1 MSSNLKDIL
10 GSIEQLEKYYDEY
23 QQTIQKNSE
32 NIIQNLSLTWK
43 RMKLEQEDI
52 KKLEETID
60 IQNNELTEL
69 KIKSEDL
76 DKKLEI
82 LKSTKNDLQTK
93 VTEAK
98 DSLEQVDDALKAP
111 KLELETLLSKLNSV
125 NEKIASKEQE
135 NSQLEQKKINNENR
149 EKQLRTMYT
158 KDKMQDL
165 DTKLKQLKRNNYFT
179 SFLIENSEEEISEV
193 DIIATIMSQGSCNLE
208 ELKNLLSVPP
218 IMAVRTI
225 KQLAVKG
232 IINLDE
238 DSNVITIS

>member
-1 MSSNLKDIL
+1 MSSNIKDIL
-10 GSIEQLEKYYDEY
+10 GSIEQLEKYFDEY

-32 NIIQNLSLTWK
+32 NIVQNLSLTWK

-52 KKLEETID
+52 KKLENRID
-60 IQNNELTEL
+60 FQNGELTEL

-76 DKKLEI
+76 DKKLEN
-82 LKSTKNDLQTK
+82 LKSSKNDVQLK

-98 DSLEQVDDALKAP
+98 DSLEQVKDNLKAP
-111 KLELETLLSKLNSV
+111 KLELENLLSKLNSV
-125 NEKIASKEQE
+125 NEKIATKEND
-135 NSQLEQKKINNENR
+135 NSQLEQKKIDNENR

-158 KDKMQDL
+158 EEKMQEL
-165 DTKLKQLKRNNYFT
+165 DFKLKQLKRNNYFT

-193 DIIATIMSQGSCNLE
+193 DIIATIMSQGSCNLD
-208 ELKNLLSVPP
+208 ELKGLLSVPP

-232 IINLDE
+232 IIKLDE
-238 DSNVITIS
+238 DSNVITMP

>member
-10 GSIEQLEKYYDEY
+10 GSIEQLEKYFDEY

-43 RMKLEQEDI
+43 RMKLEQYSI
-52 KKLEETID
+52 KILEEKIEV
-60 IQNNELTEL
+60 QNGELTEL

-76 DKKLEI
+76 DKKLEN
-82 LKSTKNDLQTK
+82 LKSSKNDLQLK
-93 VTEAK
+93 VTEAQ
-98 DSLEQVDDALKAP
+98 DSLEQVKDNLKAP
-111 KLELETLLSKLNSV
+111 KLELENLLSKLNSV
-125 NEKIASKEQE
+125 NEKIATKENE
-135 NSQLEQKKINNENR
+135 NSQLEQKKIENENR

-158 KDKMQDL
+158 EEKMQEL
-165 DTKLKQLKRNNYFT
+165 DFKLKQLKRNNYFT

-193 DIIATIMSQGSCNLE
+193 DIIATIMSQGSCNLD
-208 ELKNLLSVPP
+208 ELKSLLSVPP

-232 IINLDE
+232 IIKLDE
-238 DSNVITIS
+238 DSNVITMP

>member
-52 KKLEETID
+52 KKLEEKIEV
-60 IQNNELTEL
+60 QNNELTGL

-76 DKKLEI
+76 DKKLEN
-82 LKSTKNDLQTK
+82 LKSSKNDLQSK
-93 VTEAK
+93 VSEAK
-98 DSLEQVDDALKAP
+98 NSFEQVKDALTTP
-111 KLELETLLSKLNSV
+111 KLELESLLSKLNSI
-125 NEKIASKEQE
+125 NEKIALKEKE
-135 NSQLEQKKINNENR
+135 NSQLDQKKIDNENR

-158 KDKMQDL
+158 EEKMHDL
-165 DTKLKQLKRNNYFT
+165 DFKLTQLKRNNYFT

-193 DIIATIMSQGSCNLE
+193 DIIATIMSQGSCNLD

-238 DSNVITIS
+238 DSNVITIP